1 MDDSSKKPNDLFTDL
16 MELADVAKEMG
27 SDNPYLQERGETA
40 DLTTKAWAKA
50 AMSDN
55 PADLE
60 ALATYGPQVCELVKR
75 VGDNAKHLERVVEQW
90 AYRDSVKAEADAD
103 TAATNLALI
112 QELAKKM
119 DADRQQMAFI
129 RDLIRSYLEE
139 KQERKKAEAENEVLR
154 QQVSTQ
160 PVQVAQAKPSRLTG
174 FLDGLTQNAGESLGM
189 MVGPMVH
196 GFFQNRREDRLREH
210 AEDLQAAKE
219 EDEHNWRL
227 STDPA
232 YKAQCREHWLQ
243 MTAAGEN
250 EKASRSVVLACR
262 QELARREYEER
273 KEERER
279 KAEERERRYAM
290 EDGVAYQKPW
300 SLPAVKS
307 QPDPRLDA
315 MFEQHEANTKM
326 AIDDRM
332 DGLSDELTDRV
343 SELLGQL
350 MPASGRDGRNGRDG
364 KDGRTLLVDVPA
376 GSSLKNNLT

>member
-1 MDDSSKKPNDLFTDL
+1 MDDSSTKPNTLFEDL
-16 MELADVAKEMG
+16 MTLADVAKEVS

-40 DLTTKAWAKA
+40 DLATKAWNKA
-50 AMSDN
+50 ALSDD

-60 ALATYGPQVCELVKR
+60 ALVAYGPQVCELVKR
-75 VGDNAKHLERVVEQW
+75 VGDNAKHMERLVEQW

-103 TAATNLALI
+103 TAKANLALV

-129 RDLIRSYLEE
+129 RDLIRSYLQE
-139 KQERKKAEAENEVLR
+139 KKERKKAEAENEVLR
-154 QQVSTQ
+154 QQATPQ
-160 PVQVAQAKPSRLTG
+160 PVQVVQAKPSRLTG

-196 GFFQNRREDRLREH
+196 GFFQNRREDRLREYQ
-210 AEDLQAAKE
+210 EDLQAAKE
-219 EDEHNWRL
+219 EDEHKWRL

-232 YKAQCREHWLQ
+232 YRAQHREYWLQ

-250 EKASRSVVLACR
+250 EDASRREVLLCQ
-262 QELARREYEER
+262 QELNRREYEER
-273 KEERER
+273 KEKRERE
-279 KAEERERRYAM
+279 AEERERRYAR

-315 MFEQHEANTKM
+315 MFERHEANTRR

-343 SELLGQL
+343 SDLLGQL
-350 MPASGRDGRNGRDG
+350 IPASGRDGRDGRDG